1 VILYHSEQQ
10 RAMAEK
16 SKRDTEASG
25 LWPRPIVTEI
35 SPFTT
40 FYKAENYHQNYYRDN
55 PYQPYCL
62 AIIDPKIKKLR
73 KEFQAKL
80 KDALHR

>member
-1 VILYHSEQQ
+1 
-10 RAMAEK
+10 MAEK
-16 SKRDTEASG
+16 SKQDTEASG

-35 SPFTT
+35 SPLTT
-40 FYKAENYHQNYYRDN
+40 FYKAEDYHQNYYRDN